1 MTTQI
6 AANTVTHRVYILPT
20 ADGSQSKVGQTGTEL
35 NRVMTMKCLYP
46 EIDLTRSVIVEVD
59 SHQIERALHIAF
71 GPRRQARSV
80 RCDGFTE
87 WFRGDLVDEAI
98 DFLATMAACRGVNY
112 RVIRNIDALIREQR
126 PPMPRLVERAPHLS
140 AAERS
145 ARAEL
150 AKVRMREAAI
160 EHGQR
165 VGDRIAESGFD
176 SLVRCG
182 GYAYVA
188 RTVLRA
194 DAPEC
199 WDPKTGHHGS
209 VWGRRFAE
217 SSMADIHVDG
227 ASCLFHMLNPPVFGA
242 IDAAHGR
249 EYIRIYQDRPIADGG
264 GTSDPDIF
272 SPAAF
277 GALWRVLDQLPVI
290 ELPGEWPDLPETGV
304 AGLQ

>member
-1 MTTQI
+1 MTTQT

-20 ADGSQSKVGQTGTEL
+20 TDGTQSKVGQTGTEL
-35 NRVMTMKCLYP
+35 DRVMTMKCLYP
-46 EIDLTRSVIVEVD
+46 EIDLARSVIVEVD

-71 GPRRQARSV
+71 GPRRQVRSV

-126 PPMPRLVERAPHLS
+126 LPMPRLVERAPRLS
-140 AAERS
+140 GVERS
-145 ARAEL
+145 ARAEQ

-160 EHGQR
+160 EHAQSLC
-165 VGDRIAESGFD
+165 DRIVEANFD
-176 SLVRCG
+176 SVVHCCG
-182 GYAYVA
+182 QTYLA
-188 RTVLRA
+188 RTVSRE

-209 VWGRRFAE
+209 TWGKRFARE
-217 SSMADIHVDG
+217 SMANIEIDG
-227 ASCLFHMLNPPVFGA
+227 AHCLFHMLNPPVFGA
-242 IDAAHGR
+242 IDEDVGR
-249 EYIRIYQDRPIADGG
+249 EYFMIYQDRPLTDCDGKY
-264 GTSDPDIF
+264 DLF

-277 GALWRVLDQLPVI
+277 TELWRVLDELPVI
-290 ELPGEWPDLPETGV
+290 ELPGEWPELPEAGV
-304 AGLQ
+304 DGPQ